1 MNMHTRI
8 IALTLGGWM
17 AVGSSAHAQTQSMN
31 SGRATVT
38 WTIGGAGAGFG
49 VGLWAG
55 LSAFDDAIN
64 SDRKV
69 WTSAVVGAA
78 GGAVGGY
85 LIGKSRARG
94 SRPSTKRSIAG
105 APNGEARASYG
116 CDRVL
121 PEARSPSQLRMFG
134 APLME
139 LDLARS
145 GEATR
150 WYSDRIY
157 LSRLRCSPQGF

>member
-1 MNMHTRI
+1 MNMRTRI
-8 IALTLGGWM
+8 IALTLGGWI
-17 AVGSSAHAQTQSMN
+17 ALGSSAHAQTQSTT
-31 SGRATVT
+31 SGRATVA

-78 GGAVGGY
+78 VGAVGGY
-85 LIGKSRARG
+85 LIGKSHARG
-94 SRPSTKRSIAG
+94 SRPST
-105 APNGEARASYG
+105 APSFARATNGGARVSDG

-121 PEARSPSQLRMFG
+121 PRVRSLSELRMFR
-134 APLME
+134 APLVD
-139 LDLARS
+139 LDPARS
-145 GEATR
+145 DEATR
-150 WYSDRIY
+150 WYSDGIH
-157 LSRLRCSPQGF
+157 LSRFRCSPEGP

>member
-1 MNMHTRI
+1 MNMYTRI
-8 IALTLGGWM
+8 VALTLAGWIV
-17 AVGSSAHAQTQSMN
+17 VGSNAHAQTPSP
-31 SGRATVT
+31 STGRATLT

-78 GGAVGGY
+78 VGAVGGY

-94 SRPSTKRSIAG
+94 SRPSIAPSVAG
-105 APNGEARASYG
+105 APNGGARASYG
-116 CDRVL
+116 CDRIL
-121 PEARSPSQLRMFG
+121 PRVRSLSQVRMFR
-134 APLME
+134 APVMD
-139 LDLARS
+139 LDRARS

-150 WYSDRIY
+150 WYSDGIHLR
-157 LSRLRCSPQGF
+157 RFRCSPQGP

>member
-1 MNMHTRI
+1 MNMQTRI
-8 IALTLGGWM
+8 IALTLGGWI
-17 AVGSSAHAQTQSMN
+17 ALGSSAHAQTQSAN

-78 GGAVGGY
+78 FGAVGGY

-94 SRPSTKRSIAG
+94 SRSSTSACVAG
-105 APNGEARASYG
+105 APNDGARASYG
-116 CDRVL
+116 SDRIL
-121 PEARSPSQLRMFG
+121 PQVRSLSQLGMFR
-134 APLME
+134 APVMD
-139 LDLARS
+139 LDLGRS
-145 GEATR
+145 GETTR
-150 WYSDRIY
+150 WYSDGIDS
-157 LSRLRCSPQGF
+157 SRFRCRPQGP

>member
-8 IALTLGGWM
+8 IALTLGGWI
-17 AVGSSAHAQTQSMN
+17 ALGSSAHAQTQSTN

-78 GGAVGGY
+78 VGAVGGY

-94 SRPSTKRSIAG
+94 SRSSTAPSVAG
-105 APNGEARASYG
+105 APNDGARASYG
-116 CDRVL
+116 SDRIL
-121 PEARSPSQLRMFG
+121 PRVRSLSQLGMFR
-134 APLME
+134 APLMD

-145 GEATR
+145 GETSR
-150 WYSDRIY
+150 WYSDGIN
-157 LSRLRCSPQGF
+157 LSRFRSSPQGP